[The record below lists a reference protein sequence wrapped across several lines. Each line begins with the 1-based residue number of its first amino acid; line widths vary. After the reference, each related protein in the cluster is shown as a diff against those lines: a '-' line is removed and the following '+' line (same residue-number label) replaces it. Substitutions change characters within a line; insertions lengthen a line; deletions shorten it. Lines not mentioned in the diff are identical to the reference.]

1 MLVTALIAM
10 VFATTAQHLGLL
22 EAAAEVVSKIA
33 SCPKCSS
40 FWISLGVLIYMGCE
54 PFIAMG
60 LSLLVAYLSYWFGLI
75 VIYLNILYNKIWERL
90 TSKK

>member
-1 MLVTALIAM
+1 MMA
-10 VFATTAQHLGLL
+10 ATVAQHLGLL
-22 EAAAEVVSKIA
+22 EAVAEVITKIA

-40 FWISLGVLIYMGCE
+40 FWMSLGVLVYMDCP

-75 VIYLNILYNKIWERL
+75 VIYLNILYNRLWERL